1 MQTILHVN
9 VNMKSTAAQTIG
21 ELASRFGLAT
31 HVLRHWETVGL
42 ITPPRLGNG
51 RRYYGEEHA
60 ARVAM
65 ILRGKQAGL
74 SLEALAK
81 IVDAETIADRR
92 ELLMAHRDE
101 LDAKMKE
108 LRAAQ
113 ELIDH
118 ALSCPVERY
127 TQCGVFQELVQAQFD
142 GETLV
147 LHRHP

>member
-1 MQTILHVN
+1 
-9 VNMKSTAAQTIG
+9 MKSTAELTIG

-42 ITPPRLGNG
+42 ITPPRHGNG

-81 IVDAETIADRR
+81 VVGAETVADRR
-92 ELLMAHRDE
+92 GLLMAHREE
-101 LDAKMKE
+101 LEAKTQE
-108 LRAAQ
+108 LRASL

-127 TQCGVFQELVQAQFD
+127 TQCIVFQELVQAQID
-142 GETLV
+142 GDTLV
-147 LHRHP
+147 LHRHH